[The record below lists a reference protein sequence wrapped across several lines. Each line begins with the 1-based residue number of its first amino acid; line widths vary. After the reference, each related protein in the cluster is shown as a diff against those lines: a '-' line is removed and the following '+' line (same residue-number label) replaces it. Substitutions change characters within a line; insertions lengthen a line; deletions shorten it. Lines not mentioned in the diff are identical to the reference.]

1 MERSDQSQHQN
12 LDHWPD
18 GPRCLVRGS
27 TLPFLDFLPKLTLD
41 SYSASL
47 SACIRLKY
55 TVALTNQEDY
65 LHGVTNVVIW
75 GFAENSLG
83 MIVGNVATLRP
94 LFRILRDGRSSD
106 YKTYHQS
113 PGMNSSHRTGGGL
126 RSRNYELSD
135 NMKGPNHTTTTSA
148 IDHNPRGS
156 LSDGDSQKDI
166 LDNGQQPGEADIV
179 VSRQIVVAYD

>member
-12 LDHWPD
+12 LDYCPD
-18 GPRCLVRGS
+18 GPRRLVRGS
-27 TLPFLDFLPKLTLD
+27 TLPLLAFLPKLIFD

-65 LHGVTNVVIW
+65 LYGVADVVIW

-94 LFRILRDGRSSD
+94 LFRILRDSKSSD
-106 YKTYHQS
+106 YRTYHQS
-113 PGMNSSHRTGGGL
+113 PGMNSSHRPAGGM
-126 RSRNYELSD
+126 RSRNYELSE
-135 NMKGPNHTTTTSA
+135 NMKGPNRTTTTST
-148 IDHNPRGS
+148 IKHNPRGS

-166 LDNGQQPGEADIV
+166 LENGQQPGEADIV
-179 VSRQIVVAYD
+179 VSRQIVVAFN